1 MKKKSIVSLF
11 LVVIMVLSLCAC
23 GGETNEGEAI
33 KIENTFAG
41 LSEYIVANGEESEI
55 DGESCYTISFE
66 LEDSYALGEV
76 DISAITNGSAS
87 ECETIAVQGS
97 TMNYPGLSK
106 DYATLKINA
115 DGSFEF
121 ENDFKSTSVHTIF
134 AYKSTA
140 NEYTSET
147 ELACYKYDGETKKL
161 LETAD
166 DPADN
171 NYGRNTSDLNNILD
185 RTAIS
190 LNTIG
195 ISLDSLGFTSYE
207 PDMDHARKNA
217 ALYDKNEELKNKA
230 AAEKTAKNAEPEIGM
245 TKDEVLNG
253 LWGEPDKKNIDEY
266 EWGTH
271 EQWVYDSYGYVY
283 FEDGVVTSISHR

>member
-1 MKKKSIVSLF
+1 MKKIITILLVLIMIFSIT
-11 LVVIMVLSLCAC
+11 AC
-23 GGETNEGEAI
+23 GSGTNDG
-33 KIENTFAG
+33 KTQKVENTFVG
-41 LSEYIVANGEESEI
+41 LCEYIIANGEEGEI
-55 DGESCYTISFE
+55 NGEACYTISFE

-76 DISAITNGSAS
+76 EISAITNGSDS
-87 ECETIAVQGS
+87 ECETITIQGS

-106 DYATLKINA
+106 DYATLMINTN
-115 DGSFEF
+115 GSFEF

-147 ELACYKYDGETKKL
+147 ELTCYKYDGDTKKL

-166 DPADN
+166 DPEDN

-190 LNTIG
+190 LTTIG

-217 ALYDKNEELKNKA
+217 ALYDKNEELKNEAAAKKA
-230 AAEKTAKNAEPEIGM
+230 AENAEPEIGM

-271 EQWVYDSYGYVY
+271 EQWVYDNRGYVY